1 MHSQLYRSQ
10 QTVHLKGFTYW
21 PWLENRVSNGINGKT
36 QFVIIIDMF
45 RCFQYLDVPS
55 HSWGIV
61 RCCEYPHRIWIWTGS
76 PGLVFDQAVALAR
89 QRDLQHSAWSNV
101 VGDHDGKRQQ
111 RGLLVS
117 WFSWFSWFSKGSKM
131 ILQGSS
137 GRPLAKY
144 GNMIKHDSG
153 TRQVT
158 KTEKY
163 KREYKRELLGLFQ
176 PVANV
181 SHATGSKA
189 FHSRHLKTFASLA
202 AVEAYRDKEWKPSN
216 QRYSESMRKL

>member
-1 MHSQLYRSQ
+1 
-10 QTVHLKGFTYW
+10 
-21 PWLENRVSNGINGKT
+21 
-36 QFVIIIDMF
+36 
-45 RCFQYLDVPS
+45 
-55 HSWGIV
+55 
-61 RCCEYPHRIWIWTGS
+61 
-76 PGLVFDQAVALAR
+76 
-89 QRDLQHSAWSNV
+89 
-101 VGDHDGKRQQ
+101 
-111 RGLLVS
+111 
-117 WFSWFSWFSKGSKM
+117 M